1 MFETSLSPQACDALD
16 QTIQQQI
23 QRHIDEL
30 LKTGR
35 WAAYHH
41 PLLDDLCQLMASHLG
56 VTHVRLCPSGSAA
69 IELALRA
76 CNLEPGSEVICSA
89 LDYPGNIRAVRLLDL
104 QPVIVDIAPQRFTLG
119 RDAVEAASSPKTRAV
134 LVSHL
139 YGDIAPVDEL
149 RRLCDAHDWCLIE
162 DVCQMPGA
170 SIGYQKLG
178 SCGHVAA
185 FSFGGN
191 KPITCGAGGGIVT
204 SDRRMAARIDQ
215 YVDRPSDSLTI
226 SPLQAAVLLP
236 QWQHLGELTE
246 RHRLRLASWLLA
258 NDTAE
263 RSWMKPDQ
271 LSQGELLP
279 VVYKLP
285 VQRTDVTT
293 ADSDGTA
300 EWSQSL
306 GELFRPQ
313 IKALPGRG
321 RVCGAE
327 NAIKAHQNYG
337 LLDTRKLL
345 HPTIFTDANEIAR
358 NPEVIG

>member
-1 MFETSLSPQACDALD
+1 MFETALSTQACELLD

-23 QRHIDEL
+23 QRTIDEL
-30 LKTGR
+30 LKTGK

-41 PLLDDLCQLMASHLG
+41 PLLDDLCQAMAAHLG

-104 QPVIVDIAPQRFTLG
+104 QPVIVDVASQRFTLG
-119 RDAVEAASSPKTRAV
+119 PDAVQSASSSKTRAV

-139 YGDIAPVDEL
+139 YGDVAPVDEL
-149 RRLCDAHDWCLIE
+149 RRLCDSQNWCLIE

-170 SIGYQKLG
+170 SLGYQKLG
-178 SCGHVAA
+178 SFGHVAA

-191 KPITCGAGGGIVT
+191 KPISCGAGGAIVT
-204 SDRRMAARIDQ
+204 SDRRIAARIDQ
-215 YVDRPSDSLTI
+215 YVYRPSDSLTI

-246 RHRLRLASWLLA
+246 RHRSRLAAWLKVNNTSHRSWL
-258 NDTAE
+258 
-263 RSWMKPDQ
+263 SPDQ
-271 LSQGELLP
+271 MVHGELQP

-285 VQRTDVTT
+285 VQRTDT
-293 ADSDGTA
+293 ATGINDGDT
-300 EWSQSL
+300 EWPQSL

-327 NAIKAHQNYG
+327 NAIKAHQQYG

-345 HPTIFTDANEIAR
+345 QLTSINDTNVIAR
-358 NPEVIG
+358 NTEAFG